1 MCYKYFVIVMFEVT
15 LMHPKTELKTMK
27 KKRKKEDPIVTR
39 VFTLIVNDERSS
51 NTQRAEAA
59 GRTNKMK

>member
-1 MCYKYFVIVMFEVT
+1 MFEVT